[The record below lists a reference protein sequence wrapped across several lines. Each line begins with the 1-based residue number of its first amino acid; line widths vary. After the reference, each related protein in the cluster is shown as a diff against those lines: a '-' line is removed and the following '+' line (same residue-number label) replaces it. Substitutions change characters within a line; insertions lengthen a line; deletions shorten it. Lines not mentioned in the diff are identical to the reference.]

1 MNNNSNN
8 NYYDYIDE
16 LPVDNS
22 RQSEVEIELLKTLF
36 KKNESFI
43 TFALKE
49 VYEPFL
55 VGLLFLLFTIPYTEN
70 IIKSLFPM
78 TENLSILFIVFKLL
92 LIMIIYWIMKYTL
105 FK

>member
-1 MNNNSNN
+1 MNKN

-16 LPVDNS
+16 LPIDKNQ
-22 RQSEVEIELLKTLF
+22 RQSEVEVELLQTLF

-49 VYEPFL
+49 SYEPFL
-55 VGLLFLLFTIPYTEN
+55 VGVLFLVFSMSYTEN
-70 IIKSLFPM
+70 LIKSLFPM

-92 LIMIIYWIMKYTL
+92 LIMISYWVMKYVL